1 MTAFEQHKE
10 GAMTYP
16 AQGTLGRL
24 FFKAP
29 LVLWRM
35 GLGSVIGEI
44 APVMI
49 LTARGRKSGL
59 PRHTGLAYEQIEG
72 IRYANSAW
80 GAESDWYRNVVAD
93 PHVTLQ
99 TGEGVEHAYAY
110 RVTDLDEYKKVAAW
124 LLEYSKDPFL
134 ESWLESVDI
143 AHDLDDMIAKRDR
156 VYLVGFRPADE
167 PGPAPLEK
175 DLVWL
180 WPVLAVTFVLGW
192 LLGRL
197 R

>member
-1 MTAFEQHKE
+1 MMAFEQRQE
-10 GAMTYP
+10 GAMSYP
-16 AQGTLGRL
+16 AHGTLSRA

-29 LVLWRM
+29 VVLWRM
-35 GLGSVIGEI
+35 GVGPLMEKI

-49 LTARGRKSGL
+49 LTTRGRKSGL
-59 PRHTGLAYEQIEG
+59 PRHTGLAYEQIDG
-72 IRYANSAW
+72 IRYAGSAW
-80 GAESDWYRNVVAD
+80 GAESDWYRNVIDD
-93 PHVTLQ
+93 PRVTIQ
-99 TGEGVEHAYAY
+99 TGESVEYAYAY

-124 LLEYSKDPFL
+124 LLEYSEDPFL
-134 ESWLESVDI
+134 APWLESLDI

-156 VYLVGFRPADE
+156 VYLVGFRPAEE
-167 PGPAPLEK
+167 PGPAPLET

-180 WPVLAVTFVLGW
+180 WPVLAVTFLLGW

>member
-1 MTAFEQHKE
+1 MTTFEQRTE
-10 GAMTYP
+10 GAMSYP
-16 AQGTLGRL
+16 AQGTLSRL

-35 GLGSVIGEI
+35 GVGPLMEKV

-49 LTARGRKSGL
+49 LTTRGRKSGL
-59 PRHTGLAYEQIEG
+59 PRHTGVAYERIDG
-72 IRYANSAW
+72 IRYAGSAW
-80 GAESDWYRNVVAD
+80 GAEADWYKNMVAD
-93 PHVTLQ
+93 PHVTIQ
-99 TGEGVEHAYAY
+99 TGEGAEHAFGY
-110 RVTDLDEYKKVAAW
+110 RVTDLGEYEKVAAW
-124 LLEYSKDPFL
+124 LLAYSKDPFL
-134 ESWLESVDI
+134 ESWLESLDI

-156 VYLVGFRPADE
+156 VYLVGFRPSDE
-167 PGPAPLEK
+167 PGPEPLET

-180 WPVLAVTFVLGW
+180 WPVLAVTFALGW